1 MTKAMIESAIRSEI
15 FSMLN
20 TEGFTKINDR
30 QYGILVQDANGDERY
45 VRVGVIV
52 SELREDMTA
61 AELMQSE
68 VEEYEIKQK
77 NKAEKAKAKAEKIA
91 RDAAK
96 RAEKAAKEE
105 EAD

>member
-1 MTKAMIESAIRSEI
+1 MTKAMLESTIRSEI

-20 TEGFTKINDR
+20 TDAFTKINDR

-45 VRVGVIV
+45 VRVGVV
-52 SELREDMTA
+52 VTELREDMTA

-68 VEEYEIKQK
+68 IEDYEMKQK
-77 NKAEKAKAKAEKIA
+77 AKAEKAKAKAEKIA

-105 EAD
+105 AE